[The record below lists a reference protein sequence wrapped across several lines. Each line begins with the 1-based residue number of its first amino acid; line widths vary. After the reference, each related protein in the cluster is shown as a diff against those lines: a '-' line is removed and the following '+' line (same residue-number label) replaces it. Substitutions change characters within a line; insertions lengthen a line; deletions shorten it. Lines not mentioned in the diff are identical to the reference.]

1 MDKLTQQ
8 LKADALLIDAEVSPE
23 LDRRITA
30 SLSGIRPEVADAP
43 AVPRSQPAFW
53 WASSLTGVAAT
64 LTIIAVINSH
74 SQSEAVPEVRAVQ
87 TSPVI
92 ELTTPLVD
100 WKAESAML
108 TRPLQDELDK
118 LQSDIKKAEK
128 LVKQDIGL

>member
-1 MDKLTQQ
+1 MDKLAQQ

-23 LDRRITA
+23 LDRRIAA
-30 SLSGIRPEVADAP
+30 SLGGVRPELAEVP
-43 AVPRSQPAFW
+43 AVRRSVSAFW

-74 SQSEAVPEVRAVQ
+74 SQSGVVPEVTSVQ

-108 TRPLQDELDK
+108 TQPLQEELDK
-118 LQSDIKKAEK
+118 LQSDIKKAEQI
-128 LVKQDIGL
+128 VKQDIGL

>member
-1 MDKLTQQ
+1 MDKLAQQ
-8 LKADALLIDAEVSPE
+8 LKADASLIDAEVSPE

-30 SLSGIRPEVADAP
+30 SLRGITPEATEVPAAP
-43 AVPRSQPAFW
+43 LHSSLFW

-64 LTIIAVINSH
+64 LTVIAVINSH
-74 SQSEAVPEVRAVQ
+74 SQSDVVPEATTVQ

-108 TRPLQDELDK
+108 TEPLREELDK
-118 LQSDIKKAEK
+118 LQSDIKKAEQ
-128 LVKQDIGL
+128 VVREDIGL